1 MRDKC
6 TFEYAIIRVIPKVER
21 EEFLNVGAIVF
32 SKSRKFLAMKHFIN
46 EARLRSFS
54 PEMDIEEL
62 KKHLAAWE
70 AVCAGSPAG
79 GFIGQLDLADRFRWL
94 TAARSTIL
102 QSTRPHPG
110 ICSDPEKELEWL
122 FQAFV
127 L

>member
-32 SKSRKFLAMKHFIN
+32 SKSRKFLGMKYLIN
-46 EARLRSFS
+46 ENRLRAFS
-54 PEMDIEEL
+54 PEMDVEEL